1 VERDAG
7 GIAQVYAGLIDGL
20 VADEPV
26 QGVPCLVTGTLMDSE
41 EARRRVASEVVE
53 FGLGL

>member
-1 VERDAG
+1 
-7 GIAQVYAGLIDGL
+7 

-26 QGVPCLVTGTLMDSE
+26 EGVPCLVTGTLMDSE

-53 FGLGL
+53 FGLGVTG